1 MVLTNIPQKPSDY
14 MLPDSVSK
22 TRTTYPMIRQRIPGY
37 GLCSSM
43 VQTITWPPRGH
54 PMATRVHRTLT
65 MNHLLRQC
73 WACLIRGPSLSRNGL
88 CRPPFPT
95 LIHHCSLTYTMLSIR
110 DLCFILFCLPL
121 IHAQYGN
128 GPSSSTET
136 TMDTSASP
144 TPTSS
149 SGAVHTVDVGEDGFT
164 YNPDTV
170 TAAAGDKV
178 EFHFYPGDHSV
189 VQAAFSSPC
198 QPLNDSSVFSGFML
212 GTSDGSVSLQA
223 IYGELAANI
232 LCYHTARHLHRDY

>member
-1 MVLTNIPQKPSDY
+1 
-14 MLPDSVSK
+14 
-22 TRTTYPMIRQRIPGY
+22 
-37 GLCSSM
+37 
-43 VQTITWPPRGH
+43 
-54 PMATRVHRTLT
+54 
-65 MNHLLRQC
+65 
-73 WACLIRGPSLSRNGL
+73 
-88 CRPPFPT
+88 
-95 LIHHCSLTYTMLSIR
+95 
-110 DLCFILFCLPL
+110 
-121 IHAQYGN
+121 
-128 GPSSSTET
+128 
-136 TMDTSASP
+136 MDTSASP

-149 SGAVHTVDVGEDGFT
+149 SGAVHTVDIGEDGFT